1 MRESRDAP
9 PTVARRASGSR
20 IGTSRRP
27 ARRNRQRPLHGNPA
41 RALVSYNAMQK
52 YLYLPQLDLYAERL
66 GASTPSYLW
75 PFSQALAA
83 TMSLAHV
90 RTQGAKASFVM
101 GAQLHGLS
109 AYLTTVPPV
118 ATASIQSLASI
129 PHFAASVSSA
139 SAPPRSFYDDNDWV
153 GIELAR
159 LYEFTHDET
168 ALALAER
175 IMAFEQAGWSGSP
188 QSPCPGGIPHALA
201 QGATQRSTI
210 STAPAAEL
218 AAQLYRITGDAAYLQ
233 FAQAAY
239 GWVHQ
244 CLLLTSGLYADH
256 IEHSGE
262 LNPEVWSYTQ
272 GVMIGAGALLYQ
284 ATGNQ
289 SYLDESYLSA
299 QAALGYFSLEALG
312 SEGAPAPAFAS
323 IFFRNL
329 LYLEWILRSNAG
341 RQLAQEYVNWAW
353 EGLRQPSGLFL
364 SAEGKGISLLGQ
376 AAIVQVYALLSTNPA
391 TYF

>member
-1 MRESRDAP
+1 M
-9 PTVARRASGSR
+9 G
-20 IGTSRRP
+20 
-27 ARRNRQRPLHGNPA
+27 QRPLRGNPA
-41 RALVSYNAMQK
+41 RALVSYNAMQR
-52 YLYLPQLDLYAERL
+52 YLYLPKLDLYAEEL
-66 GASTPSYLW
+66 GASTASYLW

-90 RTQGAKASFVM
+90 RTQRAKASFVM

-118 ATASIQSLASI
+118 ATASVEALASI
-129 PHFAASVSSA
+129 PHFAASIAST
-139 SAPPRSFYDDNDWV
+139 SAPPTSFYDDNDWV

-168 ALALAER
+168 ALVLAER
-175 IMAFEQAGWSGSP
+175 IMAFEQAGWSSNP
-188 QSPCPGGIPHALA
+188 QSTCPGGIPHALA
-201 QGATQRSTI
+201 QGGTQRSTI

-218 AAQLYRITGDAAYLQ
+218 AVQLYRITRDAGYLQ
-233 FAQAAY
+233 FAEAAY
-239 GWVHQ
+239 SWVRQ
-244 CLLLTSGLYADH
+244 CMLLTSGLYADH

-262 LNPEVWSYTQ
+262 VNPEVWSYTQ

-289 SYLDESYLSA
+289 SYLDQSYLSA
-299 QAALGYFSLEALG
+299 QAALGQFSLEALG

-329 LYLEWILRSNAG
+329 LYLEWVLHSNAG

-353 EGLRQPSGLFL
+353 ESLRQPNGLFL
-364 SAEGKGISLLGQ
+364 SAEGSTTSLLGQ
-376 AAIVQVYALLSTNPA
+376 ASIVQVYSLLSTSPA
-391 TYF
+391 SYF